1 MQYTVILCAFLP
13 QNLFIRRSFPGK
25 GTSLSCYHFDM
36 DLGFSEILFIVLL
49 ALIVV
54 GPRRLPELARQ
65 FGRIMAEIKRAS
77 NDFQAQVQ
85 EEVRQLEIE
94 ETAKKFKD
102 AAGLDEEVSAPTILG
117 PEGVV
122 AREAP
127 APPESSPAEDAA
139 ESHREQS
146 A

>member
-1 MQYTVILCAFLP
+1 M
-13 QNLFIRRSFPGK
+13 N
-25 GTSLSCYHFDM
+25 
-36 DLGFSEILFIVLL
+36 LGFSEMLFIFLL

-65 FGRIMAEIKRAS
+65 FGRIMAEVKRAS

-94 ETAKKFKD
+94 ETAKKFEKSI
-102 AAGLDEEVSAPTILG
+102 GLDEGIGLDDEEKPPPPTILAS
-117 PEGVV
+117 EGAVV
-122 AREAP
+122 REAP
-127 APPESSPAEDAA
+127 PAAEKDAPEGKPES
-139 ESHREQS
+139 HQEQS

>member
-1 MQYTVILCAFLP
+1 M
-13 QNLFIRRSFPGK
+13 N
-25 GTSLSCYHFDM
+25 
-36 DLGFSEILFIVLL
+36 LGFSEMLFIFLL

-65 FGRIMAEIKRAS
+65 FGRIMAEVKRAS

-94 ETAKKFKD
+94 ETAKKFEKSI
-102 AAGLDEEVSAPTILG
+102 GLDEGIGLDDETPEAPTILAS
-117 PEGVV
+117 EGAVV
-122 AREAP
+122 REAAP
-127 APPESSPAEDAA
+127 AVEKDASDGKVNPD
-139 ESHREQS
+139 SHQEQS

>member
-1 MQYTVILCAFLP
+1 M
-13 QNLFIRRSFPGK
+13 N
-25 GTSLSCYHFDM
+25 
-36 DLGFSEILFIVLL
+36 LGFSEMLFIFLL

-77 NDFQAQVQ
+77 NDFQVQVQ

-94 ETAKKFKD
+94 ETAKKFEKSI
-102 AAGLDEEVSAPTILG
+102 GLDEEISLDDEEKPPPPTILA
-117 PEGVV
+117 PEGAVV
-122 AREAP
+122 REATPP
-127 APPESSPAEDAA
+127 AAKEIPEAKPD
-139 ESHREQS
+139 SHQEQS

>member
-1 MQYTVILCAFLP
+1 
-13 QNLFIRRSFPGK
+13 
-25 GTSLSCYHFDM
+25 M

-77 NDFQAQVQ
+77 NDFQAQVH

-102 AAGLDEEVSAPTILG
+102 AVGLDEASAPPTILA

-122 AREAP
+122 VREAP
-127 APPESSPAEDAA
+127 TPAESSPAEDPA

-146 A
+146 V

>member
-1 MQYTVILCAFLP
+1 M
-13 QNLFIRRSFPGK
+13 N
-25 GTSLSCYHFDM
+25 
-36 DLGFSEILFIVLL
+36 LGFSEMLFIFLL

-54 GPRRLPELARQ
+54 GPKRLPELARQ

-77 NDFQAQVQ
+77 NDFQAQVH

-94 ETAKKFKD
+94 EAAKKFEN
-102 AAGLDEEVSAPTILG
+102 AAGFGDANQAAPTILA

-122 AREAP
+122 VRDAP
-127 APPESSPAEDAA
+127 APAQDHPAEDA
-139 ESHREQS
+139 EEHREQT

>member
-1 MQYTVILCAFLP
+1 M
-13 QNLFIRRSFPGK
+13 N
-25 GTSLSCYHFDM
+25 
-36 DLGFSEILFIVLL
+36 LGFSEMLFIFLL

-94 ETAKKFKD
+94 ETAKKFEKSI
-102 AAGLDEEVSAPTILG
+102 GLDEVSLDEEESVPPTILA
-117 PEGVV
+117 PEGTVV
-122 AREAP
+122 R
-127 APPESSPAEDAA
+127 DAA
-139 ESHREQS
+139 PGGEKTAPEIPPDSHQEQS

>member
-1 MQYTVILCAFLP
+1 M
-13 QNLFIRRSFPGK
+13 N
-25 GTSLSCYHFDM
+25 
-36 DLGFSEILFIVLL
+36 LGFSEMLFIFLL

-94 ETAKKFKD
+94 ETAKKFQNAID
-102 AAGLDEEVSAPTILG
+102 LDDEQAAAPTILA
-117 PEGVV
+117 PEGAVV
-122 AREAP
+122 REATP
-127 APPESSPAEDAA
+127 ADDKAAPGTAPES
-139 ESHREQS
+139 HQEQS

>member
-1 MQYTVILCAFLP
+1 M
-13 QNLFIRRSFPGK
+13 N
-25 GTSLSCYHFDM
+25 
-36 DLGFSEILFIVLL
+36 LGFSEMLFIFLL

-85 EEVRQLEIE
+85 DEVRQLEIE
-94 ETAKKFKD
+94 ETAKKFEKSI
-102 AAGLDEEVSAPTILG
+102 GLDEAIALDDKETPAAPTILA
-117 PEGVV
+117 PEGAVV
-122 AREAP
+122 RETNP
-127 APPESSPAEDAA
+127 NVTKDTPEGKVEPDSQQ
-139 ESHREQS
+139 EQS

>member
-1 MQYTVILCAFLP
+1 M
-13 QNLFIRRSFPGK
+13 N
-25 GTSLSCYHFDM
+25 
-36 DLGFSEILFIVLL
+36 LGFSEMLFIFLL

-65 FGRIMAEIKRAS
+65 FGRIMAEVKRAS

-94 ETAKKFKD
+94 ETAKKFQKSID
-102 AAGLDEEVSAPTILG
+102 LDEEEPPPPTILA
-117 PEGVV
+117 PEGAVV
-122 AREAP
+122 RESTP
-127 APPESSPAEDAA
+127 ADEKPESAP
-139 ESHREQS
+139 ESHQEQS

>member
-1 MQYTVILCAFLP
+1 M
-13 QNLFIRRSFPGK
+13 N
-25 GTSLSCYHFDM
+25 
-36 DLGFSEILFIVLL
+36 LGFSEMLFIFLL

-94 ETAKKFKD
+94 ETAAKFQKSI
-102 AAGLDEEVSAPTILG
+102 GLDEVRKSIDLDDEEAAPPTILA
-117 PEGVV
+117 PEGTVV
-122 AREAP
+122 RDATPADEKAAVDEKAAP
-127 APPESSPAEDAA
+127 GAAPD
-139 ESHREQS
+139 SHQEQS

>member
-1 MQYTVILCAFLP
+1 M
-13 QNLFIRRSFPGK
+13 N
-25 GTSLSCYHFDM
+25 
-36 DLGFSEILFIVLL
+36 LGFSEMLFIFLL

-54 GPRRLPELARQ
+54 GPKRLPELARQ
-65 FGRIMAEIKRAS
+65 FGRVMAEIKRAS

-94 ETAKKFKD
+94 ETAKKFQK
-102 AAGLDEEVSAPTILG
+102 AVGLDDMGDVGLDDEEATPAPTILA

-122 AREAP
+122 VRDATAPKENAP
-127 APPESSPAEDAA
+127 ADESE
-139 ESHREQS
+139 ESHREQT

>member
-1 MQYTVILCAFLP
+1 
-13 QNLFIRRSFPGK
+13 
-25 GTSLSCYHFDM
+25 M
-36 DLGFSEILFIVLL
+36 DLGFSEIFFIVVL

-94 ETAKKFKD
+94 EAAKKFE
-102 AAGLDEEVSAPTILG
+102 ASVNLDDDQAVPATILA
-117 PEGVV
+117 PEGTVV
-122 AREAP
+122 RD
-127 APPESSPAEDAA
+127 APPAAESRPAEDA
-139 ESHREQS
+139 EEHREQT

>member
-1 MQYTVILCAFLP
+1 M
-13 QNLFIRRSFPGK
+13 N
-25 GTSLSCYHFDM
+25 
-36 DLGFSEILFIVLL
+36 LGFSEMLFIFLL

-65 FGRIMAEIKRAS
+65 FGRIMGEIKRAS

-94 ETAKKFKD
+94 ETAKKFEKSI
-102 AAGLDEEVSAPTILG
+102 GLDEAEVASPAILPPEGAVVREAAPG
-117 PEGVV
+117 PEK
-122 AREAP
+122 P
-127 APPESSPAEDAA
+127 ASDTAPES
-139 ESHREQS
+139 HQEQS

>member
-1 MQYTVILCAFLP
+1 M
-13 QNLFIRRSFPGK
+13 N
-25 GTSLSCYHFDM
+25 
-36 DLGFSEILFIVLL
+36 LGFSEMLFIFLL

-65 FGRIMAEIKRAS
+65 FGRIMAEVKRAS

-94 ETAKKFKD
+94 ETAKKFEKSIGLDEAIGFEDEEKPAPPTILAPEGAVVREATPAVEKD
-102 AAGLDEEVSAPTILG
+102 AA
-117 PEGVV
+117 EG
-122 AREAP
+122 EGK
-127 APPESSPAEDAA
+127 PES
-139 ESHREQS
+139 HQEQS

>member
-1 MQYTVILCAFLP
+1 M
-13 QNLFIRRSFPGK
+13 N
-25 GTSLSCYHFDM
+25 
-36 DLGFSEILFIVLL
+36 LGFSEMLFIFLL

-65 FGRIMAEIKRAS
+65 FGRIMAEVKRAS

-94 ETAKKFKD
+94 ETAKKFQQTID
-102 AAGLDEEVSAPTILG
+102 LDGEEPAPPTILA
-117 PEGVV
+117 PEGTVV
-122 AREAP
+122 REAAP
-127 APPESSPAEDAA
+127 ADEKAAPDAA
-139 ESHREQS
+139 SDSHQEQS